1 MKLQSAQNNQNNLEK
16 EESWR
21 KMFQFHNK
29 TVVIEQ
35 LLLWRKDRHKDHGNR
50 TNSPEI
56 NPFISG

>member
-16 EESWR
+16 EVSWR

-35 LLLWRKDRHKDHGNR
+35 LLLWRKDRNKPIHIWLTDFQQGC
-50 TNSPEI
+50 
-56 NPFISG
+56 